1 LLKISILLGRDISRE
16 EDGSILR
23 RIVKKGDGFEFPNE
37 DATIEIS
44 LKGKYQGEIFDER
57 IVNFVAGAGRVKD
70 IPRGYIFNS
79 FK

>member
-37 DATIEIS
+37 D
-44 LKGKYQGEIFDER
+44 EIFDER